1 MHNIMTQEN
10 TKNFTGATPA
20 KPYRKQDYALGNGL
34 FLSARQVAVLQQLNL
49 GLANKQIAHNLG
61 VAEPTIKMHIS
72 ALLRAFGVQNRVQVL
87 LKAKELGFV

>member
-1 MHNIMTQEN
+1 MIS
-10 TKNFTGATPA
+10 TKL
-20 KPYRKQDYALGNGL
+20 YRKQDYMINAGL
-34 FLSARQVAVLQQLNL
+34 YLSARQVAVLQQLSQ

-87 LKAKELGFV
+87 LKAKELGFI